1 MVYQTAKDKQLL
13 DLFEGEIGNNIRDFY
28 LEANKERFSEF
39 MTEFSEY
46 ISYIEPLNLSINDK
60 YIYIRS
66 FLIIYAQQ
74 IHRTVPNISGMAMI
88 NKLAS
93 DIAEEI

>member
-1 MVYQTAKDKQLL
+1 MICQTAKNKQLL
-13 DLFEGEIGNNIRDFY
+13 DLFEGEIGKNIRDFY
-28 LEANKERFSEF
+28 LEANKEWFSEF
-39 MTEFSEY
+39 MAEFSEY

-66 FLIIYAQQ
+66 FLIIYAKL